1 MAIQDTQNLTAPAEP
16 APTLSLAALQ
26 EVLWRQVQKLQAGD
40 ATPAVANAISN
51 ATGTILRGT
60 KLQMEYY
67 RMTGQTMPPIPLLN
81 EGRE

>member
-1 MAIQDTQNLTAPAEP
+1 MATQDTQNLTAPAE
-16 APTLSLAALQ
+16 
-26 EVLWRQVQKLQAGD
+26 LQAGD

>member
-1 MAIQDTQNLTAPAEP
+1 MTNETPPLT
-16 APTLSLAALQ
+16 LAALQ
-26 EVLWRQVQKLQAGD
+26 EVLWLQVQRLQSGE

-67 RMTGQTMPPIPLLN
+67 RLTGQSMPALPILSAGARDVDPA
-81 EGRE
+81 